1 MSLSEFRKKQNPF
14 ETRQNAILSLAALC
28 VAQFYTRCQFSVG
41 DEYNANDQTVEM
53 VVNHL
58 DDLIIEAA
66 ENLTKADLNV
76 TEHIQKAAK

>member
-14 ETRQNAILSLAALC
+14 DTRQNAIHSLAALC

-41 DEYNANDQTVEM
+41 DDFDANDQTIELVIH
-53 VVNHL
+53 HL

-66 ENLTKADLNV
+66 ENLTNADLNV
-76 TEHIQKAAK
+76 TKHIQKAEK